1 MGSELSS
8 RHHEGTRLLTVRLT
22 AMKWRMALS
31 WEDPYW
37 AVKGLSVELGYD
49 PTCSNIV
56 QSLRGLCLLLC
67 SLSSG
72 LLWHSGSGSRVS
84 ALTGLAA
91 SILPLQSRPF

>member
-37 AVKGLSVELGYD
+37 AVKGLSVELGFD
-49 PTCSNIV
+49 PTWAETKE
-56 QSLRGLCLLLC
+56 GK
-67 SLSSG
+67 
-72 LLWHSGSGSRVS
+72 
-84 ALTGLAA
+84 LTKHAK
-91 SILPLQSRPF
+91 S